1 MFNFDFSKRHQI
13 YSWLDSQ
20 LDRSDRSNDANLL
33 SLTNKQLFILVEDYF
48 NIYEF
53 RAEDL
58 KTFVF
63 PIRFCADFMKKFH
76 MLAISFESVFD
87 TFMKIYRNLPVHNSE
102 HVKQLPAYPHDGED
116 DNDNEDNVDDDE
128 VYIDEYNSNIV
139 MQRFASFMKRYID
152 SGLLDKCE
160 DAHHRLYPWGTF
172 DYFKENF
179 PTSSPRTISAIP
191 EIMLELWYTQC
202 IEPDINT
209 SELLWELD
217 TEQYDAFNDFKRF
230 FNNCIDEQIITSSNY
245 KLLTTFRTI
254 HQSFQEYLSTSQYSS
269 DPQSMHA
276 ILDSISTMYLIL
288 THATF
293 KPILYSLSD
302 QSTNDYY

>member
-1 MFNFDFSKRHQI
+1 MIIFSSLIDFYMFNFDFSKRHQI

-20 LDRSDRSNDANLL
+20 LDRSDRSNDSELL

-48 NIYEF
+48 NLYEF

-87 TFMKIYRNLPVHNSE
+87 AFMKIYRNLPVHNSE
-102 HVKQLPAYPHDGED
+102 HMKQLPAYKHLDS
-116 DNDNEDNVDDDE
+116 DNDEDE
-128 VYIDEYNSNIV
+128 MFIDEYNSNIV

-160 DAHHRLYPWGTF
+160 DVHHRLYPWSTF

-179 PTSSPRTISAIP
+179 PTSPDDTIP

-202 IEPDINT
+202 IEPDIDT

-217 TEQYDAFNDFKRF
+217 TEQYNAFNDFKRF
-230 FNNCIDEQIITSSNY
+230 FDYCIDKQIITSSNY
-245 KLLTTFRTI
+245 KQLTTFQTI
-254 HQSFQEYLSTSQYSS
+254 YQSFRKYLSTSQYVS
-269 DPQSMHA
+269 DPRVVHA
-276 ILDSISTMYLIL
+276 ILDNISTMYLIL
-288 THATF
+288 AHATF
-293 KPILYSLSD
+293 KPILCSLSD
-302 QSTNDYY
+302 QPTND